1 MKFGKENMLLYAVTD
16 RAWVGKMTLLE
27 QVEAALQNG
36 VTCVQLR
43 EKQLDVDAF
52 QKEAMEI
59 GRLCRRY
66 GVPFL
71 INDNLDIAI
80 AYHADDVHMGQSHM
94 AVREVRRRVGS
105 SMIVGASAHSVAEAR
120 EAEESG
126 ADYLGIGA
134 VFSTTTKTNVTAM
147 PYETLKSICAAVS
160 IPKVAIGGISQ
171 ENLMALSG
179 SGVDGVAVVSAIF
192 GAEDPGAAAARLR
205 ALAETMVKTRMS
217 LRGAQRR
224 GNP

>member
-1 MKFGKENMLLYAVTD
+1 MQMLYCAKSTIPLPAVWRSLTY
-16 RAWVGKMTLLE
+16 
-27 QVEAALQNG
+27 
-36 VTCVQLR
+36 
-43 EKQLDVDAF
+43 
-52 QKEAMEI
+52 
-59 GRLCRRY
+59 GRPSCKKS
-66 GVPFL
+66 PCC
-71 INDNLDIAI
+71 
-80 AYHADDVHMGQSHM
+80 HK
-94 AVREVRRRVGS
+94 
-105 SMIVGASAHSVAEAR
+105 
-120 EAEESG
+120 
-126 ADYLGIGA
+126 
-134 VFSTTTKTNVTAM
+134 STTATKTNVTAM

-192 GAEDPGAAAARLR
+192 GAPDPGAAAARLR

>member
-1 MKFGKENMLLYAVTD
+1 
-16 RAWVGKMTLLE
+16 
-27 QVEAALQNG
+27 
-36 VTCVQLR
+36 
-43 EKQLDVDAF
+43 
-52 QKEAMEI
+52 MEI

-80 AYHADDVHMGQSHM
+80 ACHADGVHVGQSDM

-179 SGVDGVAVVSAIF
+179 SGVDGIAVVSAIF
-192 GAEDPGAAAARLR
+192 GAEDPGAATARLR